1 MKLQICLVL
10 LQIIQSCPI
19 LCTPLDDYVNKQ
31 DGSYKYEIINTI
43 KVNGFT
49 QYFLN
54 MTSQTWLN
62 PNLVSQS
69 IWFHYLVITIPDK
82 VDTED
87 FATLYIGSGHNGDPL
102 PTQKDKEVEI
112 TLMLALSTGLITA
125 VLKQIPNQ
133 PITFSE
139 DPNKKRRTEGGL
151 IAYTW
156 EHFMA
161 NTSEPEYLATLPMTK
176 AVVRALDTITA
187 VARKQ
192 KGFTIQRFGVVGAS
206 KRGWATWTAAL
217 VDTRV
222 VVIVPLVLDVL
233 NMKQFLHHMY
243 KAYGGWTFALEDYL
257 VENITQNVD
266 SKEFEQLLTIVDPY
280 SYLERFQRDNISILL
295 INTCGDEFMMPD
307 DNDYFWDKLPGPKY
321 LKMLPNA
328 EHSMIGHEMG
338 TIMNVGSFV
347 LSVINS
353 YKLPVVGWRFEN
365 VDNIARVYFTSDVEP
380 IGVTLWYSTTLRE
393 NPKRDFR
400 LIAGPDPDNP
410 TPQFIFWEKRSVKN
424 VSKNETFSY
433 MGVINVPTVGWSGC
447 FIEASY
453 ELKVNGEIRV
463 FQITS
468 QVNIV
473 PNTFPYADCSGAACK
488 GKLV

>member
-10 LQIIQSCPI
+10 LKIIQFCSI

-69 IWFHYLVITIPDK
+69 IWFHYLVITFPDK

-156 EHFMA
+156 
-161 NTSEPEYLATLPMTK
+161 SISWL
-176 AVVRALDTITA
+176 
-187 VARKQ
+187 
-192 KGFTIQRFGVVGAS
+192 
-206 KRGWATWTAAL
+206 
-217 VDTRV
+217 TRV
-222 VVIVPLVLDVL
+222 SLSIW
-233 NMKQFLHHMY
+233 LHC
-243 KAYGGWTFALEDYL
+243 L
-257 VENITQNVD
+257 
-266 SKEFEQLLTIVDPY
+266 
-280 SYLERFQRDNISILL
+280 
-295 INTCGDEFMMPD
+295 
-307 DNDYFWDKLPGPKY
+307 
-321 LKMLPNA
+321 
-328 EHSMIGHEMG
+328 
-338 TIMNVGSFV
+338 
-347 LSVINS
+347 
-353 YKLPVVGWRFEN
+353 
-365 VDNIARVYFTSDVEP
+365 
-380 IGVTLWYSTTLRE
+380 
-393 NPKRDFR
+393 
-400 LIAGPDPDNP
+400 
-410 TPQFIFWEKRSVKN
+410 
-424 VSKNETFSY
+424 
-433 MGVINVPTVGWSGC
+433 
-447 FIEASY
+447 
-453 ELKVNGEIRV
+453 
-463 FQITS
+463 
-468 QVNIV
+468 
-473 PNTFPYADCSGAACK
+473 
-488 GKLV
+488 